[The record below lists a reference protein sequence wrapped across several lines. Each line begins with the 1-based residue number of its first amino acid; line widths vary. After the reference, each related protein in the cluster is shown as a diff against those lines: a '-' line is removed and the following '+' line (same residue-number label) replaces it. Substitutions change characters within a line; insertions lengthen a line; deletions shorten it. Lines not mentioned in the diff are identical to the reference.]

1 MSQFESDSLSN
12 FLFENADV
20 RGEIVH
26 LDATWKQ
33 VLDRHEYPPA
43 LRSLLGEM
51 MAAAVLLIGTL
62 KFNGRLTLQLKGD
75 GPVSLGLVECTS
87 DRLLRGLIHWHG
99 DVGQDSG
106 LTSLL
111 GKGVL
116 AITLE
121 QYPQGDN
128 DKTERYQGIVEV
140 IGDSLAQSL
149 EHYLQHSEQLETRLW
164 LTADAQAVAG
174 MLLQRMPTQI
184 ASGLRDY
191 EVADEDAWPR
201 MVHLADTVKD
211 AELLSLPAN
220 EVIHRLFNEE
230 DVRLFSA
237 VPVAFR
243 CACSRERV
251 QNTLRILGVDEVHAV
266 LAEEG
271 SVNVDCEF
279 CRHHYEFDAVDVAA
293 LFTDGVVVSAPK
305 NPQ

>member
-1 MSQFESDSLSN
+1 MPQFESDSLSN

-26 LDATWKQ
+26 LDASWKK
-33 VLDRHEYPPA
+33 VLDRHEYPPV

-62 KFNGRLTLQLKGD
+62 KFKGKLTLQLKGD
-75 GPVSLGLVECTS
+75 GPVTLGLVECTS

-99 DVGQDSG
+99 DVDQCVG
-106 LTSLL
+106 LMTLL

-121 QYPQGDN
+121 QEPQG
-128 DKTERYQGIVEV
+128 KKEKVERYQGIVEV
-140 IGDSLAQSL
+140 MGDSLAQSL
-149 EHYLQHSEQLETRLW
+149 EHYLQNSEQLETRLW
-164 LTADAQAVAG
+164 LAADAQAASG
-174 MLLQRMPTQI
+174 MLLQRMPTQQTENI
-184 ASGLRDY
+184 
-191 EVADEDAWPR
+191 VDEDAWPR

-220 EVIHRLFNEE
+220 EIIHRLFHEE

-251 QNTLRILGVDEVHAV
+251 QNTLRMLGEGEMKSV
-266 LAEEG
+266 LLEQG
-271 SVNVDCEF
+271 SVSVDCEF
-279 CRHHYEFDAVDVAA
+279 CRQHYEFDAVDVAA
-293 LFTDGVVVSAPK
+293 LFAGVIAAAPK
-305 NPQ
+305 KLQ

>member
-1 MSQFESDSLSN
+1 MSDNDTLQR
-12 FLFENADV
+12 FLFEHTPI
-20 RGEIVH
+20 RGEVVH

-99 DVGQDSG
+99 DVEQDSG

-201 MVHLADTVKD
+201 MVHLADTVKN